1 MVSGTQVRWK
11 QLLAK
16 AKDLQI
22 KSGTAVYDRVK
33 VLVSVAKDTEFADTH
48 DESQCKSILDA
59 HLNDTCLDFY
69 WAAAMLEQFPT
80 KEEWT
85 TQGLS
90 KLLLRTKEAKLVRQR
105 EPREEDVPRVSNRPT
120 KVQFERL
127 EKEANSLSDRVEHQQ
142 TEMERAQRRIAELEN
157 ENSDL
162 RRENARLE
170 GRIAELER
178 IASRQ
183 LVGA

>member
-1 MVSGTQVRWK
+1 MVAGTQVRWK

-16 AKDLQI
+16 ARDLQI
-22 KSGTAVYDRVK
+22 KSGTAVFDRVK
-33 VLVSVAKDTEFADTH
+33 VLVSVSKETEFIEAH
-48 DESQCKSILDA
+48 DETQRKSILDA

-80 KEEWT
+80 REEWT

-90 KLLLRTKEAKLVRQR
+90 KLLMRTKEAKLVRQR
-105 EPREEDVPRVSNRPT
+105 EVRDEDVPRVSTRPT
-120 KVQFERL
+120 KVQFEKL
-127 EKEANSLSDRVEHQQ
+127 EKEANSLSDRVEYQQ
-142 TEMERAQRRIAELEN
+142 SELEQSRRRVSELES
-157 ENSDL
+157 ENAEL

-178 IASRQ
+178 VISRE
-183 LVGA
+183 LAAA